1 MRRVALLNSS
11 LGHSAKV
18 YRDVEWN
25 EYRAKFYDT
34 DGSHLTDADYHTND
48 LEDAMSTAR
57 HILTSFKALKE

>member
-25 EYRAKFYDT
+25 EYRVKFYDT
-34 DGSHLTDADYHTND
+34 NGNHFPDADYHCPD
-48 LEDAMSTAR
+48 LDDALGTAR
-57 HILTSFKALKE
+57 GQLQRFKLQD